1 MLKLSGKKQ
10 KVQGVGRS
18 YGQQKYAVEKNGE
31 MLFP

>member
-18 YGQQKYAVEKNGE
+18 YGQQKYAVEKKW
-31 MLFP
+31 